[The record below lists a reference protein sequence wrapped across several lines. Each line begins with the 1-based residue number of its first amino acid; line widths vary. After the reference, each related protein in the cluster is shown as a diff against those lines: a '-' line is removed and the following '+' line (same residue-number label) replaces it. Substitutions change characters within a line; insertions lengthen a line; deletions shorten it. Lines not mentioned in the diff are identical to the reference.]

1 MSEYYQNQFPCE
13 KLLPAL
19 DEREVESIVKECDYT
34 HEANLI
40 AEDTFGNSD
49 NNVNTADATTFYIM
63 GYNAAVERL
72 NKVLKPINL

>member
-13 KLLPAL
+13 KLLTAL

-40 AEDTFGNSD
+40 SENTFGDSNY
-49 NNVNTADATTFYIM
+49 NVNIADATTFYMM

-72 NKVLKPINL
+72 NKVLKPINI